1 MGIYDRDYYQNE
13 PRGFNLRSPST
24 MVGWII
30 LINVVVFVADGLF
43 TPSDKFT
50 PPDTF
55 TIHGIMSCT
64 PQTLLRPLMWWQF
77 LTSGF
82 AHAPYPTVAHI
93 LANMLQL
100 WFLGRMVE
108 QKYGSG
114 EFLRFYLLAIV
125 LGSVIWSAMGLAQGW
140 PPTYQLLGASGAVSA
155 VVFLFIVNYPRQT
168 LLLMLVLPVPAW
180 LVGVLLI
187 AYNVLGHSS
196 GEGGI
201 AYEVHLVGIAFAA
214 LYYYRGWNLTRLTG
228 GLSLDWLKRRP
239 RLRVHDPSDDAKA
252 EQIEAEVDRI
262 LKKISEQGE
271 ASLTRKERR
280 TLEAASRQYQKN
292 RRDGL

>member
-1 MGIYDRDYYQNE
+1 MGIYDRDYYREE
-13 PRGFNLRSPST
+13 PTGVNLRGPRT
-24 MVGWII
+24 VIGWLI
-30 LINVVVFVADGLF
+30 LINVIVYVADGIF
-43 TPSDKFT
+43 TPSDEFT

-55 TIHGIMSCT
+55 TIHGILACT
-64 PQTLLRPLMWWQF
+64 PQTLLRPWMWWQF

-82 AHAPYPTVAHI
+82 AHAPYPTVNHI
-93 LANMLQL
+93 LANMLGL
-100 WFLGRMVE
+100 WFLGRAVE
-108 QKYGSG
+108 QKYGTR

-125 LGSVIWSAMGLAQGW
+125 LGSVIWSAMGLVQGW
-140 PPTYQLLGASGAVSA
+140 PPTYRLIGASGAVSA
-155 VVFLFIVNYPRQT
+155 VVFLFIVNYPRVT
-168 LLLMLVLPVPAW
+168 LLLMFVLPVPAW

-187 AYNVLGHSS
+187 VYNVLGPSY

-214 LYYYRGWNLTRLTG
+214 LYYRRGWNLTRLTG
-228 GLSLDWLKRRP
+228 WFPLDWLRRQP
-239 RLRVHDPSDDAKA
+239 RLRVHDPGDDAKA
-252 EQIEAEVDRI
+252 QQIEAEVDRI